1 MEFPTPQPQ
10 NTAGLDST
18 PKSSGSDDASSCLTV
33 DYVTLESSSANGK
46 QFTLKTE
53 DDAVGEKAVRNGDNS
68 SQQAVRDGNE
78 SSQQALAVEKK
89 QPKHQINW
97 FLKDDIYLLLQ
108 WRPDWD
114 YAERR
119 KAVGLFAVYI
129 VLFGI
134 CMLFFDG
141 EDGSNAAIPPT
152 SKITSSFA
160 FIFSF
165 ITLLFGAYYIS
176 KAVDAYA
183 IARGPAIGGIVLA
196 FGGNV
201 LEIVVGALA
210 LKKGLYNIVMTSLV
224 GSILSNLLL
233 VLGTCYLVAGHY
245 NQRKPVR
252 NEKDLMFDGKQMY
265 SLVGLLIISC
275 AGLLVPM
282 VFSLSSNTLDNP
294 NVAPLSYA
302 LSILLIVV
310 YMARIFN
317 EVHKAQAKP
326 KECVVELRRAVSFRL
341 VPSHSKDAIKPDADE
356 EECEFKS
363 SVLGG
368 LLVILFHGALICGL
382 GSEVLTGAL
391 SFLFSEG
398 EHSSF
403 IGMIV
408 LPIAG
413 NLCEHWSAVEQAKQ
427 AGESDDDKARAEH
440 TTTMLDMAIESA
452 ANISTFAV
460 PLMVIIG
467 WGLGAGSSFT
477 LDFGPLIFAVLF
489 MAIFLVAALLNHGQ
503 VEQQQGALLVVMY
516 IMVAITFW
524 YHAPDP
530 ST

>member
-1 MEFPTPQPQ
+1 M
-10 NTAGLDST
+10 
-18 PKSSGSDDASSCLTV
+18 DASGLR
-33 DYVTLESSSANGK
+33 SAGK
-46 QFTLKTE
+46 PLAVHIDGDSGDE
-53 DDAVGEKAVRNGDNS
+53 NIGRSGDASV
-68 SQQAVRDGNE
+68 QQAR
-78 SSQQALAVEKK
+78 AAEKQDTK
-89 QPKHQINW
+89 QQINW
-97 FLKDDIYLLLQ
+97 FLKDDIYLLLL
-108 WRPDWD
+108 WRPDWNN
-114 YAERR
+114 AERR
-119 KAVGLFAVYI
+119 KAIALFVVYI
-129 VLFGI
+129 VLFAV
-134 CMLFFDG
+134 CLLFFDG
-141 EDGSNAAIPPT
+141 DDGSNAAIPLTTTTPNA
-152 SKITSSFA
+152 FA
-160 FIFSF
+160 FAISF

-245 NQRKPVR
+245 NRRKPAR
-252 NEKDLMFDGKQMY
+252 EEKDLVFDGKQMY
-265 SLVGLLIISC
+265 ALVGLLIISC
-275 AGLLVPM
+275 AGLLVPT
-282 VFSLSSNTLDNP
+282 VFTLSNNVLDNQ
-294 NVAPLSYA
+294 NVGPLSYA
-302 LSILLIVV
+302 VSVLLIVV
-310 YMARIFN
+310 YLTRVVN
-317 EVHKAQAKP
+317 EVRKAQAKP
-326 KECVVELRRAVSFRL
+326 EECLVELRRTVSFRTI
-341 VPSHSKDAIKPDADE
+341 PSHSKSLIKLPAGE

-368 LLVILFHGALICGL
+368 LLVILFQGALVCGL
-382 GSEVLTGAL
+382 ASDVLTTAL
-391 SFLFSEG
+391 SFLFGEG
-398 EHSSF
+398 SHSPF

-413 NLCEHWSAVEQAKQ
+413 NLCEHWSAIEQAKQ
-427 AGESDDDKARAEH
+427 AGQSDDDEARAEH

-516 IMVAITFW
+516 VMVAITFW
-524 YHAPDP
+524 YHSPDP

>member
-1 MEFPTPQPQ
+1 MTIQASAS
-10 NTAGLDST
+10 AGSA
-18 PKSSGSDDASSCLTV
+18 GSA
-33 DYVTLESSSANGK
+33 GK
-46 QFTLKTE
+46 QYAVNIHEDSGDEKT
-53 DDAVGEKAVRNGDNS
+53 GRNGDAS
-68 SQQAVRDGNE
+68 VTQAP
-78 SSQQALAVEKK
+78 AAEKQEAK
-89 QPKHQINW
+89 QPINW
-97 FLKDDIYLLLQ
+97 FLKDDIYLLLL
-108 WRPDWD
+108 WRPDWNNT
-114 YAERR
+114 ERR
-119 KAVGLFAVYI
+119 KAIAVFVVYI
-129 VLFGI
+129 VLFAV
-134 CMLFFDG
+134 CLLFFDG
-141 EDGSNAAIPPT
+141 DDGSNAAIAMTAKAPNA
-152 SKITSSFA
+152 FA

-183 IARGPAIGGIVLA
+183 IARGPALGGIVLA

-245 NQRKPVR
+245 NRRKPAR
-252 NEKDLMFDGKQMY
+252 KEKNLVFDGKQMY
-265 SLVGLLIISC
+265 ALVGLLIISC
-275 AGLLVPM
+275 ASLLVPM
-282 VFSLSSNTLDNP
+282 VFKLSNNSADLE
-294 NVAPLSYA
+294 NVGPLSYA
-302 LSILLIVV
+302 LSVLLIVV
-310 YMARIFN
+310 YLARVVN
-317 EVHKAQAKP
+317 EVRKAQAKP
-326 KECVVELRRAVSFRL
+326 EECVVELRRAVSFRL
-341 VPSHSKDAIKPDADE
+341 IPSRSKSVVKPTAGE
-356 EECEFKS
+356 EECEFNS

-368 LLVILFHGALICGL
+368 LLVILFHGALVCGL
-382 GSEVLTGAL
+382 ASDVLTSSL
-391 SFLFSEG
+391 SYLFGDSG
-398 EHSSF
+398 HSSF

-413 NLCEHWSAVEQAKQ
+413 NLCEHWSAIEQAKQ
-427 AGESDDDKARAEH
+427 AGQSDDDETRAEH

-467 WGLGAGSSFT
+467 WGLGIGSSFT

-516 IMVAITFW
+516 VMVAITFW
-524 YHAPDP
+524 YDSPAA